1 MSLRIKF
8 IFAIFFIVWGV
19 LLVKIYYLSIKSNRY
34 YELLAQKN
42 TLKVDYIPQV
52 RGIISDR
59 NGEPIAVNRL
69 GFSINLTPHL
79 KKDELEK
86 LVNHIVDYF
95 PALDAKKLIRNYKSK
110 NSVYNHEN
118 IKIVNFVPYNEMLEH
133 YSILN
138 IDKDIEIK
146 AASRRFYPNKDIAS
160 HLIGYVAKA
169 NKKDLK
175 NSTEVTRITHIIGKS
190 GVEKYYNDFLEGK
203 LGYRKYKVTAKNEEI
218 EQIEKHISTK
228 DNNIQLTVDMRLQK
242 YIHNMFTDKSGVVVV
257 MDATNGDILSAGS
270 FPEYDINMF
279 VDGIS
284 HKNWQMLMNDF
295 NHPFTNKII
304 NGIYPPGSVVKMGVG
319 ISFLENGLSPYD
331 QVFCSGSYY
340 LGGRNFRCWKEK
352 GHGTVNLTK
361 AIRESCDDYFYK
373 HSLKVGINKISETL
387 TGMGFGN
394 PTGVDLP
401 NEFMGTVP
409 NKLWK
414 KRKYNQPWYMGETMI
429 SSIGQGYFLV
439 TPLQVA
445 VHTALLATG
454 MQPVPHLIR
463 KFGDEEYKPIIH
475 DNLTPIQKEKLPL
488 VRKGMYQVTNHPNGT
503 ATRHLYTR
511 IKISGKTGTAQVI
524 GIPQEEKKRMK
535 ESELKYYQRSH
546 AWLTTY
552 APAKNPKYVVTVLVE
567 HGGHGGTAGG
577 GIVSK
582 IINKMHSL
590 GYFRDDVLEAK
601 R

>member
-1 MSLRIKF
+1 MSLRVKF
-8 IFAIFFIVWGV
+8 IFAIFFIIWGV

-42 TLKVDYIPQV
+42 TLKVDYLPQV

-69 GFSINLTPHL
+69 GFSVNLTPHL
-79 KKDELEK
+79 KKEKLEE
-86 LVNHIVDYF
+86 LVNHIVSFF
-95 PALDAKKLIRNYKSK
+95 PSLEAKKLIRNYKSK

-118 IKIVNFVPYNEMLEH
+118 IQIIHFIPYNDMLEH

-138 IDKDIEIK
+138 INKNIEIK
-146 AASRRFYPNKDIAS
+146 AASRRFYPNKDIAA
-160 HLIGYVAKA
+160 HIIGYVAKA
-169 NKKDLK
+169 NKRDLK
-175 NSTEVTRITHIIGKS
+175 KATEVTKITSIIGKS
-190 GVEKYYNDFLEGK
+190 GIERYYNDFLEGE

-228 DNNIQLTVDMRLQK
+228 DNNIQLTIDMRIQK
-242 YIHNMFTDKSGVVVV
+242 YIHDMFQDKSGVVVV

-284 HKNWQMLMNDF
+284 HKNWKVLMNDF
-295 NHPFTNKII
+295 NHPFTNKIT
-304 NGIYPPGSVVKMGVG
+304 NGVYPPGSVVKMGVG
-319 ISFLENGLSPYD
+319 ISFLENGISPYD
-331 QVFCSGSYY
+331 QVFCTGDYH

-387 TGMGFGN
+387 TNMGFGN
-394 PTGVDLP
+394 PTGIDLP
-401 NEFMGTVP
+401 SEFMGTVP

-463 KFGDEEYKPIIH
+463 KLGETDYKPIIH
-475 DNLTPIQKEKLPL
+475 DNLTPMQKEKLPL
-488 VRKGMYQVTNHPNGT
+488 VRKGMYQVANHPNGT
-503 ATRHLYTR
+503 ASRHLYTR
-511 IKISGKTGTAQVI
+511 LKIAGKTGTAQVI

-535 ESELKYYQRSH
+535 ESELKYYERSH

-552 APAKNPKYVVTVLVE
+552 APAKNPRYVVTVLVE

-582 IINKMHSL
+582 IINKMNKL
-590 GYFRDDVLEAK
+590 GYFDEELDTDIE
-601 R
+601 